1 MILDSSILLLW
12 HNLSKGSIYFW
23 DDNILSLRCNL
34 NSLRTL
40 LGQSGLRNERPGRL
54 QSQLE
59 AICTGNFSAPGIYND
74 ASENDIACFI
84 LAPSKKKITFSTFS
98 PLSRVVW
105 DFSSNSSISH
115 WFLQYYSFSVS
126 AIHECDSTE
135 AVMIFA
141 GFQLFLFGLRW
152 PGYQPGQ
159 QFSMSVITFLLLLP
173 FSWTWKFGICSSLTL
188 VKRTA
193 N

>member
-1 MILDSSILLLW
+1 MKRL
-12 HNLSKGSIYFW
+12 
-23 DDNILSLRCNL
+23 
-34 NSLRTL
+34 
-40 LGQSGLRNERPGRL
+40 GRL

-59 AICTGNFSAPGIYND
+59 AICTGHFSAPGIYND
-74 ASENDIACFI
+74 ASEKDIVCLI
-84 LAPSKKKITFSTFS
+84 LASFKKKNRFSTFP
-98 PLSRVVW
+98 PLSRAIW
-105 DFSSNSSISH
+105 DFSSNSSTSL
-115 WFLQYYSFSVS
+115 WFLQYHSFSVS
-126 AIHECDSTE
+126 TIHDCGSTQ

-159 QFSMSVITFLLLLP
+159 QFSTSVITFLFLLP
-173 FSWTWKFGICSSLTL
+173 FSWIWKFGICSSLTL